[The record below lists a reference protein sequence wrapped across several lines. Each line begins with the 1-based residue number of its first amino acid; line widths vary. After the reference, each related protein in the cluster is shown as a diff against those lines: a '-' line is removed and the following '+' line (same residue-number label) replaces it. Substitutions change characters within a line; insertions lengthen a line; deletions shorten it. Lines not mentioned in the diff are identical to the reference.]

1 MQRTRWLG
9 NCGSHRRS
17 SERGG
22 WRSCR
27 CGVLF
32 GPCRGLWCLGFR
44 WHRWGRNH
52 RSGSPEGNLERLA
65 DRDFARFETIF
76 TAWGE
81 ILGRDVARWS
91 RLVFSGK
98 TGDHPRA
105 TQGASHDGDMKKPLH
120 AVGSPF
126 SLRQALESRPRNKQ
140 YRGYKPFVRGVLDVG
155 KKMLAGRCEVV
166 LFVCAGG
173 RARLFDST
181 ASTPILAA
189 RSNACECRTDGRN
202 AR

>member
-9 NCGSHRRS
+9 NCGSHRRR

-27 CGVLF
+27 CGVLS
-32 GPCRGLWCLGFR
+32 GPCLGLRCLGLR
-44 WHRWGRNH
+44 RHRWGCNH

-65 DRDFARFETIF
+65 DRDFARFETTFPVRRKIICR
-76 TAWGE
+76 G
-81 ILGRDVARWS
+81 VARWS

-98 TGDHPRA
+98 TYDRPRA
-105 TQGASHDGDMKKPLH
+105 TQDASHNGDIKKPLH
-120 AVGSPF
+120 AVGSPL
-126 SLRQALESRPRNKQ
+126 SLRQALESRPRDTQ
-140 YRGYKPFVRGVLDVG
+140 YMGLKSFVRGVLGV
-155 KKMLAGRCEVV
+155 KKKRLAGRCEVV

-189 RSNACECRTDGRN
+189 RSNVFECLTDGRN